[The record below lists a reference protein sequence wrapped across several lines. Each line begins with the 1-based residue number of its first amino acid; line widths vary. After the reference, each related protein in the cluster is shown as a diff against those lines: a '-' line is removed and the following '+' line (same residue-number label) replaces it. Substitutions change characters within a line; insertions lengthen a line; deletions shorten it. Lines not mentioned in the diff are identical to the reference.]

1 MRSGTGTT
9 RRGDVIGAG
18 RTRTVRLFAALLAVA
33 AFVLTACGGSND
45 DDSPGE
51 ITIFAAASL
60 QGSFDDLAHAFTD
73 ANSDDDVA
81 PIVYDGSQSLARQI
95 VEGADVDVIAFAN
108 ESSLDPVTAAGLSGP
123 GDVFA
128 TNTLQI
134 AVAPGNP
141 KHIATLADLAN
152 SDVTTVLCAPEVPCG
167 SASQKLLTGAGV
179 NVTPVSEET
188 NVTSVV
194 TRVSNG
200 EADAGLVY
208 ATDVA
213 ASDGKL
219 EGVTP
224 PNADDATNRYPIVVP
239 NDASSPEAAQ
249 AFRDFVLSAEGQ
261 KILRQYGFGP
271 A

>member
-1 MRSGTGTT
+1 MT
-9 RRGDVIGAG
+9 RAG
-18 RTRTVRLFAALLAVA
+18 RLFAVFLAVMA
-33 AFVLTACGGSND
+33 LMLTACGGSND
-45 DDSPGE
+45 DDASGQ

-73 ANSDDDVA
+73 TNPAYDVA
-81 PIVYDGSQSLARQI
+81 PIVYDGSQALAKQI

-108 ESSLDPVTAAGLSGP
+108 ESSLDPVTEAGLSGP

-141 KHIATLADLAN
+141 KRITTLADLTK

-167 SASQKLLTGAGV
+167 SASQKLLKAAGV
-179 NVTPVSEET
+179 KVTPVSEET

-213 ASDGKL
+213 ASDGTL

-224 PNADDATNRYPIVVP
+224 PNADDAINRYPIVVP
-239 NDASSPEAAQ
+239 NDAPSPDAAK
-249 AFRDFVLSAEGQ
+249 AFRDFVLSEAGQ

>member
-1 MRSGTGTT
+1 MTGMWNT
-9 RRGDVIGAG
+9 A
-18 RTRTVRLFAALLAVA
+18 RLFAALMAVVA
-33 AFVLTACGGSND
+33 LVLTACGGSND
-45 DDSPGE
+45 DDASGE

-60 QGSFDDLAHAFTD
+60 QGSFDDLAKAFTD
-73 ANSDDDVA
+73 AEPGYQVA
-81 PIVYDGSQSLARQI
+81 PIVYDGSQALAKQI

-108 ESSLDPVTAAGLSGP
+108 ESSLEPVTEAGLSGP

-141 KHIATLADLAN
+141 KHITTLADLAK
-152 SDVTTVLCAPEVPCG
+152 SDITTVLCAREVPCG
-167 SASQKLLTGAGV
+167 SASQKLLAASDV
-179 NVTPVSEET
+179 SVTPVSQET

-194 TRVSNG
+194 TRVANG

-224 PNADDATNRYPIVVP
+224 PNAVDAVNRYPIAVP
-239 NDASSPEAAQ
+239 EDAPAPEAAKS
-249 AFRDFVLSAEGQ
+249 FRDFVLSAAGQ
-261 KILRQYGFGP
+261 KVLRQYGFGP

>member
-1 MRSGTGTT
+1 MTSRKRST
-9 RRGDVIGAG
+9 AP
-18 RTRTVRLFAALLAVA
+18 LFAVLMAVA
-33 AFVLTACGGSND
+33 ALVLTACGGSND
-45 DDSPGE
+45 DDASGK

-60 QGSFDDLAHAFTD
+60 QGSFDDLAKAFTD
-73 ANSDDDVA
+73 AEPDYQVA
-81 PIVYDGSQSLARQI
+81 PIVYDGSQALAKQI

-108 ESSLDPVTAAGLSGP
+108 ESSLSPVTEAGLSGT

-134 AVAPGNP
+134 AVPPGNP
-141 KHIATLADLAN
+141 KRIRTLGDLAR

-167 SASQKLLTGAGV
+167 SASQKLLAAV
-179 NVTPVSEET
+179 DVSVTPVSQET

-194 TRVSNG
+194 TRVANG

-213 ASDGKL
+213 ASDGRL
-219 EGVTP
+219 EGITP
-224 PNADDATNRYPIVVP
+224 PNAGDAVNRYPIAVP
-239 NDASSPEAAQ
+239 EDAPSPEAAE
-249 AFRDFVLSAEGQ
+249 AFRDFVLSAAGQ